1 MTHARSSRSLIVSA
15 KCRPNNSAPLSLKT
29 VSALTRDKNDHV
41 GEPALTGEDRTGQ
54 PLILLVEDHD
64 DTRSLYHFVL
74 ELRGYRI
81 VEAKDGEEAVRLAE
95 SMLPDLI
102 VMDTNLPRVDG
113 LTATSRIREHSAL
126 HNVRIIFVSGNAE
139 PRWRCVALS
148 AGGDEYLVKPVS
160 LDVLE
165 KAVAS
170 QLVIGRGKMGV
181 MTANNF

>member
-1 MTHARSSRSLIVSA
+1 MIVLAKQRAPQSA
-15 KCRPNNSAPLSLKT
+15 SVSLKIMAT
-29 VSALTRDKNDHV
+29 LTRKTNNQAV
-41 GEPALTGEDRTGQ
+41 PPALADTAKTGQ
-54 PLILLVEDHD
+54 ALILLAEDHD
-64 DTRSLYHFVL
+64 DTRYLYRCVL

-81 VEAKDGEEAVRLAE
+81 VEAKDGEEAVRIAQ

-102 VMDTNLPRVDG
+102 LMDTNLPRVDG
-113 LTATSRIREHSAL
+113 LMATNRIRKHSAL

-139 PRWRCVALS
+139 PRWRGVALS

-170 QLVIGRGKMGV
+170 QLVIRRAKMGFKI
-181 MTANNF
+181 ANVS